1 MRVSIPTS
9 RRGSFSVLA
18 VEAAAELSD
27 SVLLADVEVLI
38 DIANDGAVEETDEQ
52 SNEQRAMMKV
62 GKESGEGG
70 QG

>member
-1 MRVSIPTS
+1 
-9 RRGSFSVLA
+9 

-27 SVLLADVEVLI
+27 SVLLTDVEVLI
-38 DIANDGAVEETDEQ
+38 DLANDGAVEETDEQ